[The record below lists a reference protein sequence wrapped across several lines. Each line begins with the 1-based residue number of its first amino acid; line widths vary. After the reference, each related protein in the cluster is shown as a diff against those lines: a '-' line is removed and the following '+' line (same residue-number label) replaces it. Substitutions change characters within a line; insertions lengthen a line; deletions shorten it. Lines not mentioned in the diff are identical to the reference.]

1 MDAIQK
7 GLLVTVTGSLV
18 SRSSQ
23 FLLNLPIVNI
33 PIQGSTG
40 HFSNEFNNL
49 IQQQITNPRSLP
61 STNFLEHH
69 ASSIPTTLN
78 KSFHQLLLNGSLP
91 NQPPLHSHIYINPPQ
106 LHLTLIFFSST
117 YLNKTSSKKSKI
129 GIIQFSIRV
138 STNSNYSKDYF
149 DLENLERRRST
160 LLFNHFSSPSPLK
173 RISKEKLG
181 RGVRPPRRRWLQKQ
195 AITTNLIAGARQKKA
210 LEGGWLGSRGEY
222 VPPSH
227 GLPNK

>member
-91 NQPPLHSHIYINPPQ
+91 NQPPFHSHIYINPPQ

-117 YLNKTSSKKSKI
+117 YLNKTHLPKNPKLGSFDFQFEFRQIPIIRKI
-129 GIIQFSIRV
+129 T
-138 STNSNYSKDYF
+138 STLKTLRGGGPPFYLTTSLPPLPWRGS
-149 DLENLERRRST
+149 RRRSSVVA
-160 LLFNHFSSPSPLK
+160 FGP
-173 RISKEKLG
+173 RGGGGSKNKL
-181 RGVRPPRRRWLQKQ
+181 
-195 AITTNLIAGARQKKA
+195 
-210 LEGGWLGSRGEY
+210 
-222 VPPSH
+222 
-227 GLPNK
+227 